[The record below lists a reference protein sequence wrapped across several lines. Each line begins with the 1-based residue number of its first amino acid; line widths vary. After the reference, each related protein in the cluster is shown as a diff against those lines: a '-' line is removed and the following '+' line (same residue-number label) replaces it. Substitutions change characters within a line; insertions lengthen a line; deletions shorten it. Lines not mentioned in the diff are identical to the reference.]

1 MISYEEMPNDN
12 VELAEVVIDFPLL
25 QPNDAESCP
34 LSMETIL
41 DYLNEESSDG
51 DGIQAGQLKF
61 LRTAL
66 VAEKRYWIWSFQDS
80 DGSDCFVTASWSP
93 NGNAEI
99 GYDENDYDLTP
110 EQFMLGDYHDV
121 F

>member
-1 MISYEEMPNDN
+1 
-12 VELAEVVIDFPLL
+12 VIDFPLL

-34 LSMETIL
+34 LPMETIL

-51 DGIQAGQLKF
+51 DGIQAGQLNF